1 MKAFLRVFAVFVVA
15 ICTCGLH
22 ASAQQFS
29 AVSGAV
35 TDHSGGVVT
44 DVSVT
49 LDNPKLGI
57 HKTTITNDSG
67 HYQFLR
73 ITPAEGFVLTFTK
86 DGFRK
91 FVINS
96 VTLGAS
102 VAETRNATLEVGVV
116 TQSVEVQASGEA
128 TLNTTDATVGN
139 VIETQYVGELPIQ
152 FRLNPARLL
161 QLQAGVNDQGA
172 ISGARTDQGNITIDG
187 LDIN

>member
-57 HKTTITNDSG
+57 HTTTITNG
-67 HYQFLR
+67 
-73 ITPAEGFVLTFTK
+73 IKA
-86 DGFRK
+86 
-91 FVINS
+91 
-96 VTLGAS
+96 VTALEAS
-102 VAETRNATLEVGVV
+102 AIARSKPTTR
-116 TQSVEVQASGEA
+116 
-128 TLNTTDATVGN
+128 
-139 VIETQYVGELPIQ
+139 
-152 FRLNPARLL
+152 
-161 QLQAGVNDQGA
+161 
-172 ISGARTDQGNITIDG
+172 
-187 LDIN
+187 